1 MRRLEVEFSQFYN
14 RCQVIFLVLLEIP
27 MCILISTRDV
37 IVPLWMQRNVYDIP
51 LVHIILFL

>member
-1 MRRLEVEFSQFYN
+1 
-14 RCQVIFLVLLEIP
+14 LLEIP